1 LTQTSGRAARNLNGR
16 VIMYADKITKSMQ
29 RTIEET
35 ERRREIQIK
44 YNQEHNKKP
53 EALNKKITVIHTKA
67 EQFELNPYEQKPL
80 HIVAAEQKEKY
91 GKMSEEEKNEK
102 LNELQKL
109 MESAAQKLDFIEAA
123 KYRDMIKEL
132 KELSNL

>member
-1 LTQTSGRAARNLNGR
+1 M
-16 VIMYADKITKSMQ
+16 ID
-29 RTIEET
+29 ET

-44 YNQEHNKKP
+44 YNQDHNKKP
-53 EALNKKITVIHTKA
+53 EALNKKITVINTKA
-67 EQFELNPYEQKPL
+67 EQFEINPYEQKPL

-102 LNELQKL
+102 LNEWQKL

>member
-1 LTQTSGRAARNLNGR
+1 
-16 VIMYADKITKSMQ
+16 MYADKITKSMQ

-44 YNQEHNKKP
+44 YNQDHNKKP
-53 EALNKKITVIHTKA
+53 EALNKKITVINTKA

-80 HIVAAEQKEKY
+80 HIVAAEQREKY

-102 LNELQKL
+102 LNRSEERRVGK
-109 MESAAQKLDFIEAA
+109 ES
-123 KYRDMIKEL
+123 RDKRWRENGMKRE
-132 KELSNL
+132 KQT